1 MEVATNE
8 EATVAVPYIP
18 ICSLLWKSG
27 REGGGEK
34 EGGREGLVPVNGKC
48 MLQTLTVNLIQKFS

>member
-18 ICSLLWKSG
+18 ICSLPWKSG
-27 REGGGEK
+27 REE
-34 EGGREGLVPVNGKC
+34 GREELVPVNGKC
-48 MLQTLTVNLIQKFS
+48 MLRTLTANLIQKFS